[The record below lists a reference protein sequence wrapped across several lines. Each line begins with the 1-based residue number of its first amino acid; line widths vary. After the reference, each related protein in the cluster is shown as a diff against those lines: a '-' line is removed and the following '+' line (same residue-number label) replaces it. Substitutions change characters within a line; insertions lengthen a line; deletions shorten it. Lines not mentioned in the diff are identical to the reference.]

1 MLWRGG
7 LKTCG
12 GEGKDTSVSSSSSY
26 GRKESDFD
34 LISVP
39 LSLFLS
45 PLLFSSST
53 FQEGEGNHSGEEG
66 EKTSSTARCGN
77 GRGRGGGRELNIYA
91 PLFAVTPPPPLSPS
105 KEIGARK

>member
-1 MLWRGG
+1 MARG

-12 GEGKDTSVSSSSSY
+12 GEGKDTSVSSSSY

-39 LSLFLS
+39 LSLSLSLFL
-45 PLLFSSST
+45 FASST

-66 EKTSSTARCGN
+66 KKPARPQDVGTKGEEEEDGN
-77 GRGRGGGRELNIYA
+77 
-91 PLFAVTPPPPLSPS
+91 
-105 KEIGARK
+105 